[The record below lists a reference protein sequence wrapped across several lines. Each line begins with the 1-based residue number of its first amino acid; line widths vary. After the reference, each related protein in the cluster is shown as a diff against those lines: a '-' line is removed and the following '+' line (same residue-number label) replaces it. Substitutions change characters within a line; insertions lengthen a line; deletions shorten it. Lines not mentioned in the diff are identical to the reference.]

1 MARADKILIHKLMM
15 PPPTTVL
22 IPSPSPAS
30 PSLPLSLYGVYIEAV
45 QRPSWYLAT
54 LRGNIVTHSYVM
66 LTLITATANLQGSFP
81 LSVLQF
87 LNTIQ
92 VIYRI
97 S

>member
-22 IPSPSPAS
+22 ILQPPSPSLSFS

-54 LRGNIVTHSYVM
+54 LRGNIVTHSYV
-66 LTLITATANLQGSFP
+66 T
-81 LSVLQF
+81 
-87 LNTIQ
+87 
-92 VIYRI
+92 R
-97 S
+97 

>member
-22 IPSPSPAS
+22 ILLPSLAQPSLS

-54 LRGNIVTHSYVM
+54 LRGNILTHSYV
-66 LTLITATANLQGSFP
+66 T
-81 LSVLQF
+81 
-87 LNTIQ
+87 
-92 VIYRI
+92 R
-97 S
+97 